1 MTKRLPEDTGTSPG
15 DATSARSSVGSF
27 IPALRFR
34 LLTPA
39 YDATVRLTTRESA
52 VKRALL
58 ESANLDDA
66 SRLLDVGCGTGTFAI
81 SAKRRFPMLDVVGID
96 PDPAVL
102 TRARKKA
109 RLAGVHVTFVNGF
122 ATELPARDGAF
133 DRVTSSLVFHHLTSD
148 QKQRA
153 AGEINRTLSDRGE
166 FHLADWVQ
174 PANLIMRMLF
184 LSVQLL
190 DGTETT
196 RDHAAGRLLD
206 LLSLGGLVDVVQH
219 RRFATPAGTVGLV
232 SARPAIAKG

>member
-1 MTKRLPEDTGTSPG
+1 MTKRGP
-15 DATSARSSVGSF
+15 F

-39 YDATVRLTTRESA
+39 YDATVRLTTRESV

-58 ESANLDDA
+58 AAANLDRA
-66 SRLLDVGCGTGTFAI
+66 TRLLDVGCGTGTFTI
-81 SAKRRFPMLDVVGID
+81 EAKRRYPKLDVFGID

-102 TRARKKA
+102 TRARRKA
-109 RLAGVHVTFVNGF
+109 RLAGVHVIFLNGS
-122 ATELPARDGAF
+122 ATEIPARDGAF

-148 QKQRA
+148 QKHHA
-153 AGEINRTLSDRGE
+153 ALEINRVLSDRGE

-174 PANLIMRMLF
+174 PANLLMRVLF

-196 RDHAAGRLLD
+196 HDHAAGRLLE
-206 LLSLGGLVDVVQH
+206 LLSSGGLVDVVQH
-219 RRFATPAGTVGLV
+219 RRFATPAGTVGLI
-232 SARPAIAKG
+232 SARPATAKP

>member
-1 MTKRLPEDTGTSPG
+1 MTKR
-15 DATSARSSVGSF
+15 GSF

-34 LLTPA
+34 VLTPA
-39 YDATVRLTTRESA
+39 YDATVRLTTREGV

-58 ESANLDDA
+58 AAANLDRA
-66 SRLLDVGCGTGTFAI
+66 TRLLDVGCGTGTFTI
-81 SAKRRFPMLDVVGID
+81 EAKRRYPKLDVFGID

-109 RLAGVHVTFVNGF
+109 HLAGVHVTFLNGS
-122 ATELPARDGAF
+122 ATEIPARDGAF

-148 QKQRA
+148 QKHRA
-153 AGEINRTLSDRGE
+153 AIEINRVLSDRGE

-174 PANLIMRMLF
+174 PANLLMRVLF

-196 RDHAAGRLLD
+196 KDHAAGRLLE
-206 LLSLGGLVDVVQH
+206 LLSSGGLGDVVQH
-219 RRFATPAGTVGLV
+219 RRFATPAGTVGLI
-232 SARPAIAKG
+232 SARSATAKP

>member
-1 MTKRLPEDTGTSPG
+1 MTKRTLEDTGTLPG
-15 DATSARSSVGSF
+15 DVTSARSPVGSF
-27 IPALRFR
+27 VPALRFR

-39 YDATVRLTTRESA
+39 YDAIVRLTTRESA

-58 ESANLDDA
+58 ESANLDHA

-96 PDPAVL
+96 PDPVVL

-109 RLAGVHVTFVNGF
+109 RLAGVQVTFVNGS
-122 ATELPARDGAF
+122 ATDLPTRDGAF

-206 LLSLGGLVDVVQH
+206 LLSSGGLVGVVQH